1 MGKNDTQYQKML
13 SAPVPKL
20 VISLAVP
27 TMVSMLVTSI
37 YNVADA
43 YFVSKL
49 GTYASGAVGIVFSLM
64 AMIQA
69 IGFTVGMGAGSA
81 ISRLL
86 GKKETDKAQK
96 IASSAFALSILS
108 GGAFCIFGVFF
119 LEKLMVWLGATES
132 ILPYAKEYA
141 RYILY
146 VAPVM
151 TASFVLNNLLRA
163 EGKTKLSMIGIL
175 GGSILNIALDPLF
188 IFAFGFGIQGAA
200 AATAVSQCVGFV
212 ILLFFFIRK
221 KTILRLSFKNLS
233 ADVSLYREFIANGM
247 PSFFR
252 QGLASVSSIAL
263 NRVAAGYSDAAVA
276 AMSIVGK
283 VFLMVYCVLIGFGQ
297 GYQPAAGYNFGAKE
311 YGRVR
316 QAYRFLM
323 IAGTVGMT
331 CIGAAL
337 FWAAPLLL
345 KQFIPEDAKV
355 IEIGIQALRMQCV
368 VMPLLTL
375 GIACNMTFQAVGQSV
390 KATVLASLRQ
400 GIFFLPFIWVLPRL
414 FGIYGMEAAQPA
426 ADAATFLVCVPVI
439 WKFIKEIGRAH
450 V

>member
-86 GKKETDKAQK
+86 GKRETDKAQK

-297 GYQPAAGYNFGAKE
+297 GYQPAAGYNYGAKE

-323 IAGTVGMT
+323 VAGTVGMT

-345 KQFIPEDAKV
+345 KQFIPEDEKV

-400 GIFFLPFIWVLPRL
+400 GIFFLPDRKSV
-414 FGIYGMEAAQPA
+414 
-426 ADAATFLVCVPVI
+426 V
-439 WKFIKEIGRAH
+439 
-450 V
+450 

>member
-1 MGKNDTQYQKML
+1 M
-13 SAPVPKL
+13 
-20 VISLAVP
+20 
-27 TMVSMLVTSI
+27 
-37 YNVADA
+37 
-43 YFVSKL
+43 
-49 GTYASGAVGIVFSLM
+49 
-64 AMIQA
+64 
-69 IGFTVGMGAGSA
+69 
-81 ISRLL
+81 
-86 GKKETDKAQK
+86 
-96 IASSAFALSILS
+96 
-108 GGAFCIFGVFF
+108 
-119 LEKLMVWLGATES
+119 
-132 ILPYAKEYA
+132 
-141 RYILY
+141 
-146 VAPVM
+146 
-151 TASFVLNNLLRA
+151 
-163 EGKTKLSMIGIL
+163 
-175 GGSILNIALDPLF
+175 
-188 IFAFGFGIQGAA
+188 
-200 AATAVSQCVGFV
+200 
-212 ILLFFFIRK
+212 FFFIRK

-297 GYQPAAGYNFGAKE
+297 GYQPAAGYNYGSKE

-323 IAGTVGMT
+323 VAGTVGMT

-345 KQFIPEDAKV
+345 KQFIPEDEKV

-439 WKFIKEIGRAH
+439 WKFIKDLKKAK
-450 V
+450 

>member
-20 VISLAVP
+20 VASLAVP

-297 GYQPAAGYNFGAKE
+297 GYQPAAGYNYGAKE

-323 IAGTVGMT
+323 VAGTVGMT
-331 CIGAAL
+331 CISAAL

-345 KQFIPEDAKV
+345 KQFIPEDEKV

-439 WKFIKEIGRAH
+439 WKFIKDLKKAK
-450 V
+450 

>member
-86 GKKETDKAQK
+86 GKRETDKAQK

-297 GYQPAAGYNFGAKE
+297 GYQPAAGYNYGAKE

-323 IAGTVGMT
+323 VAGTVGMT

-345 KQFIPEDAKV
+345 KQFIPEDEKV

-439 WKFIKEIGRAH
+439 WKFIKDLKKAK
-450 V
+450 

>member
-1 MGKNDTQYQKML
+1 M
-13 SAPVPKL
+13 
-20 VISLAVP
+20 
-27 TMVSMLVTSI
+27 TSI

-263 NRVAAGYSDAAVA
+263 NHVAAGYSDAAVA

-297 GYQPAAGYNFGAKE
+297 GYQPAAGYNYGAKE

-323 IAGTVGMT
+323 VAGTVGMT

-439 WKFIKEIGRAH
+439 WKFIKDLKKAK
-450 V
+450 

>member
-20 VISLAVP
+20 VTSLAVP

-200 AATAVSQCVGFV
+200 AATAVSQCVGFG

-297 GYQPAAGYNFGAKE
+297 GYQPAAGYNYGAKE

-390 KATVLASLRQ
+390 KATVFASLRQ

-439 WKFIKEIGRAH
+439 WKFIKDLKKAK
-450 V
+450 

>member
-86 GKKETDKAQK
+86 GKRETDKAQK
-96 IASSAFALSILS
+96 IASSAFAVSILS

-297 GYQPAAGYNFGAKE
+297 GYQPAAGYNYGAKE

-323 IAGTVGMT
+323 VAGTVGMT

-345 KQFIPEDAKV
+345 KQFIPEDEKV

-439 WKFIKEIGRAH
+439 WKFIKDLKKAK
-450 V
+450 

>member
-1 MGKNDTQYQKML
+1 ML
-13 SAPVPKL
+13 FRS
-20 VISLAVP
+20 
-27 TMVSMLVTSI
+27 
-37 YNVADA
+37 
-43 YFVSKL
+43 
-49 GTYASGAVGIVFSLM
+49 
-64 AMIQA
+64 
-69 IGFTVGMGAGSA
+69 GFTVGMGAGSA

-86 GKKETDKAQK
+86 GKRETDKAQK

-297 GYQPAAGYNFGAKE
+297 GYQPAAGYNYGAKE

-323 IAGTVGMT
+323 VAGTVGMT

-345 KQFIPEDAKV
+345 KQFIPEDEKV

-439 WKFIKEIGRAH
+439 WKFIKDLKKAK
-450 V
+450 

>member
-86 GKKETDKAQK
+86 GKRETDKAQK

-297 GYQPAAGYNFGAKE
+297 GYQPAAGYNYGSKE

-323 IAGTVGMT
+323 VAGTVGMT

-345 KQFIPEDAKV
+345 KQFIPEDEKV

-439 WKFIKEIGRAH
+439 WKFIKDLKKAK
-450 V
+450 

>member
-86 GKKETDKAQK
+86 GKRETDKAQK

-297 GYQPAAGYNFGAKE
+297 GYQPAAGYNYGAKE

-323 IAGTVGMT
+323 VAGTVGMT

-345 KQFIPEDAKV
+345 KQFIPEDEKV

-426 ADAATFLVCVPVI
+426 ADAATFLVWVPVI
-439 WKFIKEIGRAH
+439 WKFIKDLKKAK
-450 V
+450 

>member
-400 GIFFLPFIWVLPRL
+400 GIF
-414 FGIYGMEAAQPA
+414 
-426 ADAATFLVCVPVI
+426 
-439 WKFIKEIGRAH
+439 
-450 V
+450 

>member
-20 VISLAVP
+20 VASLAVP

-297 GYQPAAGYNFGAKE
+297 GYQPAAGYNYGAKE

-323 IAGTVGMT
+323 VAGTVGMT

-345 KQFIPEDAKV
+345 KQFIPEDEKV

-439 WKFIKEIGRAH
+439 WKFIKDLKKAK
-450 V
+450 

>member
-86 GKKETDKAQK
+86 GKRETDKAQK

-297 GYQPAAGYNFGAKE
+297 GYQPAAGYNYGAKE

-323 IAGTVGMT
+323 VAGTVGMT

-345 KQFIPEDAKV
+345 KQFIPEDEKV

-400 GIFFLPFIWVLPRL
+400 GIFFCHLSGFCPACLGFTEWKLRSRRRMRRL
-414 FGIYGMEAAQPA
+414 F
-426 ADAATFLVCVPVI
+426 
-439 WKFIKEIGRAH
+439 
-450 V
+450 

>member
-86 GKKETDKAQK
+86 GKRETDKAQK

-263 NRVAAGYSDAAVA
+263 NRVAAGYSDAA

-297 GYQPAAGYNFGAKE
+297 GYQPAAGYNYGAKE

-323 IAGTVGMT
+323 VAGTVGMT

-345 KQFIPEDAKV
+345 KQFIPEDEKV

-439 WKFIKEIGRAH
+439 WKFIKDLKKAK
-450 V
+450 